1 MQRILF
7 VCLGNICRSPLAE
20 AVFKHKVRELGLTDA
35 FEADSCGTADYHI
48 GSNPD
53 PRTIKNALKNGVSM
67 DHSCRQLCVDDFE
80 QFDRIF
86 VMDEYN
92 YRHALRLAPEPH
104 RHKVQLM
111 RTYDPQGKGLPV
123 PDPYY
128 GGEREFQEVFDI
140 LDRTIMCFLKEETSS
155 GKS

>member
-20 AVFKHKVRELGLTDA
+20 AIFKHKIKELGMANA

-48 GSNPD
+48 GSAPD
-53 PRTIKNALKNGVSM
+53 HRTISNAIRNGVAI
-67 DHSCRQLCVDDFE
+67 DHACRQLCTDDFE

-86 VMDEYN
+86 VMDEHN
-92 YRHALRLAPEPH
+92 HKHAMRLVPERH
-104 RHKVQLM
+104 RHKVQML
-111 RTYDPQGKGLPV
+111 RTYDPMGKGQAV

-128 GGEREFQEVFDI
+128 GSEKDFQEVFDI
-140 LDRTIMCFLKEETSS
+140 LDRTITAFIKEATDLT
-155 GKS
+155 KS